1 MSQCRRLGP
10 QCRDSKVCI
19 DRTCHSSAPDSQGG
33 RVPSG
38 ISMLQRVPLYT
49 ALHGASTG
57 PARWLRKD
65 KGCYLSRPARLPHA
79 ITSRLP
85 ASAVR
90 TVAPSRKAPTAHGPR
105 RYQLSHAQVL
115 PCPRRCSRL
124 SCARSTASNCSHA
137 RAHHVLGAL
146 PYPQRLPAA
155 VTLSS
160 LLSPL
165 SSLRDH
171 TQSSLVPAR
180 RRHLSKSP
188 CPSVALLPLARR
200 RMHRFSQCSSS
211 LPCPMS
217 IRLAVP
223 RAPQSPQLSGRGQV
237 SNKCKR
243 LMLHPQPRSSPP
255 VAAPLCTSSPQ
266 IISTSPGAPAMQ
278 SVTV

>member
-1 MSQCRRLGP
+1 MASKGQRLL
-10 QCRDSKVCI
+10 S
-19 DRTCHSSAPDSQGG
+19 
-33 RVPSG
+33 
-38 ISMLQRVPLYT
+38 
-49 ALHGASTG
+49 
-57 PARWLRKD
+57 
-65 KGCYLSRPARLPHA
+65 LSRPAPLPHA

-90 TVAPSRKAPTAHGPR
+90 TVAPSRKAPTAHEPR

-124 SCARSTASNCSHA
+124 SCARSTTTTTSNCSHA
-137 RAHHVLGAL
+137 RAHHALGAL

-160 LLSPL
+160 P
-165 SSLRDH
+165 RDH
-171 TQSSLVPAR
+171 AQSSLVPAR

-188 CPSVALLPLARR
+188 CPSVRVLPLARR

-223 RAPQSPQLSGRGQV
+223 RAPQSPGRSGRGQV

-255 VAAPLCTSSPQ
+255 VAAPSCTSSPQ
-266 IISTSPGAPAMQ
+266 IISTSPDAPAMQ